1 LKKPLHFEGDAS
13 LRHNDHRMKSSD
25 DRVIRLI
32 AVFKLFKAG
41 LLIALG
47 VGAFKLLHQD
57 VAGVVEHWVEALKL
71 DPGNHFIDV
80 VLTKASNVNPG
91 QVKKLGLGSF
101 IYAGLFLTE
110 GIGLWLLK
118 RWAEW
123 LTVIITSS
131 LIPIELFEIHR
142 HPTWAKVGI
151 LVVNV
156 AIVVYLIS
164 RIRRPQSA

>member
-1 LKKPLHFEGDAS
+1 
-13 LRHNDHRMKSSD
+13 MKSSD
-25 DRVIRLI
+25 NRLIRLI
-32 AVFKLFKAG
+32 AAFKLFKAG
-41 LLIALG
+41 LLIAVG

-57 VAGVVEHWVEALKL
+57 VAGVVEHWIEALKL
-71 DPGNHFIDV
+71 DPGNHFVDA
-80 VLTKASNVNPG
+80 VLTKASNLTPE

-131 LIPIELFEIHR
+131 LIPIEIYEIHR
-142 HPTWAKVGI
+142 HLTWAKLVV

-156 AIVVYLIS
+156 AIVLYLIY
-164 RIRRPQSA
+164 RIRRAPAR